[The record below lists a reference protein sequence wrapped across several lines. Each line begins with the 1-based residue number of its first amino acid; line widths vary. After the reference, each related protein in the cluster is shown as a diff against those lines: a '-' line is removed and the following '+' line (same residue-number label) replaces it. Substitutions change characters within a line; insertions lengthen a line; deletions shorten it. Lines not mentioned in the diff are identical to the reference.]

1 MEAYSVLMSVYHKEI
16 PDYFYIAIQS
26 MLHQTIPPDDIVIIC
41 DGPLTSELDQVIAYF
56 DRIHPG
62 LFQIIRIPQN
72 GGLGKALREGV
83 LRCKHEMIARMDTD
97 DIAVPMRVEHQMKHM
112 LDDKR
117 IGAVG
122 GQIAEFTTLP
132 AYNLTG
138 YRMVPLTAQQ
148 VRKRAATHNPMNHMT
163 VLLRKSAVLDAG
175 NYIHFPLFEDYHLW
189 SRMLAKKYHLINI
202 DEVCVFAR
210 VDNMH
215 QRRGGMDYFKQT
227 TKMEQHLMQCG
238 LIDPWQYRKNLAVR
252 FFGTVV
258 ISGKLRGLAY
268 NRFLRSSKPSQ
279 TDEALL
285 RNLYAAYH
293 KKYTD
298 ELTDT

>member
-1 MEAYSVLMSVYHKEI
+1 MEPYSVLMSVYQKET

-26 MLHQTIPPDDIVIIC
+26 MLNQTIPPDDIVMMC
-41 DGPLTSELDQVIAYF
+41 DGPLTPELDQVIAYF
-56 DRIHPG
+56 DRKHPG
-62 LFQIIRIPQN
+62 LFQIVRIPQN

-83 LRCKHEMIARMDTD
+83 LRCKHEIIARMDTD
-97 DIAVPMRVEHQMKHM
+97 DIAVPTRVEHQMKHM
-112 LDDKR
+112 LHDKR

-122 GQIAEFTTLP
+122 GQIGEFTTLP
-132 AYNLTG
+132 APSITG

-175 NYIHFPLFEDYHLW
+175 NYMDFPLFEDYHLW
-189 SRMLAKKYHLINI
+189 SRMLAKEYDLINV
-202 DEVCVFAR
+202 DEICVFAR

-227 TKMEQHLMQCG
+227 AEMERHLIRCG
-238 LIDPWQYRKNLAVR
+238 LIGKLQYRKNLAVR
-252 FFGTVV
+252 FLGTVV

-268 NRFLRSSKPSQ
+268 NHFLRSSKPSQ
-279 TDEALL
+279 TDETLL
-285 RNLYAAYH
+285 RKLHTAYH
-293 KKYTD
+293 REYTD
-298 ELTDT
+298 EGSHT